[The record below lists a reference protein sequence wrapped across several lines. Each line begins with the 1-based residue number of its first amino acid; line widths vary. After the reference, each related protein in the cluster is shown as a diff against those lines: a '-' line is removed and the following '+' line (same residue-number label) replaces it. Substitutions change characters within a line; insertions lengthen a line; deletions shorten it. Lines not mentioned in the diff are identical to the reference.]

1 MQWVLKPENS
11 LVWYTEML
19 KFINHYSGIEK
30 DEEMA
35 EQDKHAGLALSE
47 QPTRPPSPKKGDKC
61 N

>member
-1 MQWVLKPENS
+1 M
-11 LVWYTEML
+11 WYTEVL